1 MRQFHPAIKTLS
13 KRTVYIPQTRNKEKT
28 EKTATTA
35 AVVATAAAAAAATTT
50 TTTAGL
56 SYASVGRRDILAH
69 KILVLG
75 SGDVVWS
82 FASAA
87 AAARSN
93 DGTTTLERAS
103 RARLRGLFTKPVN
116 SEHSSLTI
124 GTHTRGQERRM
135 GSVKKLCP
143 GP

>member
-1 MRQFHPAIKTLS
+1 MYSTRTLETKS
-13 KRTVYIPQTRNKEKT
+13 KEKT
-28 EKTATTA
+28 AATTT
-35 AVVATAAAAAAATTT
+35 AVVAAVAATATT
-50 TTTAGL
+50 TTTAGF

-69 KILVLG
+69 TILVLG
-75 SGDVVWS
+75 PDDVVWS
-82 FASAA
+82 STSAV

-93 DGTTTLERAS
+93 DSPTVLERTS
-103 RARLRGLFTKPVN
+103 EARLRGLFTKPVN